1 MASSAVKLADLND
14 FINPSQVCIKPVEL
28 SKGEDDGSKVWA
40 PVHCVQVRVH
50 LHSLQP
56 ARIEIEPDGSYIQ
69 VSTVRPT
76 TRLL

>member
-28 SKGEDDGSKVWA
+28 SKGEDDGSK
-40 PVHCVQVRVH
+40 
-50 LHSLQP
+50 P

-69 VSTVRPT
+69 VSPVSRPCYPHFT
-76 TRLL
+76 ASYVK